1 MGETRRRYRM
11 ATARSQPSTP
21 FVSREFNGEVLLE
34 ELGELRDGQVPQRQL
49 VDLAA
54 SLKDLQG
61 VRVAEA
67 VQRLGF
73 LAGNRF
79 AASPA
84 LASLL
89 VRWSKKLKAD
99 VDVPLLVG
107 HFERLALT
115 AATVGALRRAAEQL
129 PKGGRG

>member
-1 MGETRRRYRM
+1 M

-34 ELGELRDGQVPQRQL
+34 ELGELRDAQVPQRHL

-54 SLKDLQG
+54 AVRDLNG
-61 VRVAEA
+61 ARVSEA
-67 VQRLGF
+67 TQRLAA

-79 AASPA
+79 AGTPA
-84 LASLL
+84 LASLI
-89 VRWSKKLKAD
+89 VRWSKRLKAD

-115 AATVGALRRAAEQL
+115 AAMVGALRRAAEQL

>member
-1 MGETRRRYRM
+1 M

-34 ELGELRDGQVPQRQL
+34 ELGELRDAQVPQRHL

-54 SLKDLQG
+54 AVRDLNG
-61 VRVAEA
+61 VRVSEA
-67 VQRLGF
+67 SQRLSA

-79 AASPA
+79 ASTPA
-84 LASLL
+84 LASLI
-89 VRWSKKLKAD
+89 VRWAKRLKAD

-115 AATVGALRRAAEQL
+115 AAMVGALRRAAEQL

>member
-1 MGETRRRYRM
+1 MGETASVM
-11 ATARSQPSTP
+11 ATARAQPSTP

-34 ELGELRDGQVPQRQL
+34 ELGELRDAQVPQRLL

-54 SLKDLQG
+54 ALKDLPG
-61 VRVAEA
+61 VRVSEA

-79 AASPA
+79 AGAPA
-84 LASLL
+84 LAGLL
-89 VRWSKKLKAD
+89 VRWSKRLKAEP
-99 VDVPLLVG
+99 DVPLLVG
-107 HFERLALT
+107 HFERLAFT
-115 AATVGALRRAAEQL
+115 AAMVGVLRRAAEQL